1 MSSTVA
7 GVNCQYRRPYVFA
20 PPQSHHR
27 CNHATRRAH
36 TYIVIAA
43 RGRFSTVT
51 LHKCTAYRP
60 PTLSV
65 VQISKSNRRE
75 ERRGYSV
82 ASYAIGRTAATEML
96 VVCPPIDPP
105 SARNDM
111 TMPRKKSSLFNFH
124 SDLLLL
130 FLPSLL
136 PLSRPHSSFCRLIT
150 APKTMKKAQ
159 PYTNNILLARQH

>member
-1 MSSTVA
+1 M
-7 GVNCQYRRPYVFA
+7 FA
-20 PPQSHHR
+20 PPQSRHT

-43 RGRFSTVT
+43 RGRFSRVT

-60 PTLSV
+60 PTFPPSLLSV

-96 VVCPPIDPP
+96 VVCPMDPP
-105 SARNDM
+105 ARHNDM

-124 SDLLLL
+124 SALLLL
-130 FLPSLL
+130 LS
-136 PLSRPHSSFCRLIT
+136 LSRPHSSFCRLIT
-150 APKTMKKAQ
+150 APKTMKKAR
-159 PYTNNILLARQH
+159 PYTNNILLARKH